1 MDGVNRSGVYT
12 SQPFEEERKPL
23 TPKDA
28 ETIKLLSSIIVKTN
42 TPHTPLA
49 ALAVIY
55 FRSGWYAEALEM
67 TTRALESAPK
77 IQDVFQAVLCR
88 AEFESSHGMKED
100 AERDYLKLKEC
111 QSAIPESFQSRIEAL
126 KRSLEVPLEDGVS
139 NRIKEITLSLPGSK
153 TPWLLHKE
161 RSQCYLYQKQ
171 YGRALLDIR
180 RAASLAPN
188 LYEVWEAIY
197 FRTRYLMQKN
207 MLKIAFKSLD
217 ELSICLDQMKESEK
231 EKLEKLKNTL
241 VRQNLKPKKDPIYQ
255 LASGGCKEPSQ
266 AFQARLKDFKE
277 KEAEEK
283 EDLLSKAISL
293 KKKHEGSLQ
302 RLIEDLKID
311 THAGPFQYY
320 RAEALYHEGRY
331 SEALDI
337 LNASIEDEI
346 ENPHLYFLRSCIYY
360 SLQNL
365 EKALEDIELALLLSP
380 IEVKEYLHTA
390 EIITA
395 RLEGGVYVSL
405 DFQEEAR
412 KKLDIVKKNIFLHGE
427 SSELLFEK
435 INLHLMLQEQEEA
448 KKDALKLKERLSE
461 DDPHYEKVLDILQF
475 LNGEGTSS

>member
-1 MDGVNRSGVYT
+1 MDGVHRSGGNAACA
-12 SQPFEEERKPL
+12 FEEERKPL
-23 TPKDA
+23 SPKDA
-28 ETIKLLSSIIVKTN
+28 ETIKLLSSILEKSN

-55 FRSGWYAEALEM
+55 FKSGWYKEALEM
-67 TTRALESAPK
+67 TSRALDSAPK
-77 IQDVFQAVLCR
+77 TQDVFQAVLCR
-88 AEFESSHGMKED
+88 AEFESSHGMAED

-126 KRSLEVPLEDGVS
+126 KRSLESPLEDGVS
-139 NRIKEITLSLPGSK
+139 NRIKEITLSLPVSE

-207 MLKIAFKSLD
+207 MFKIAFKSLD
-217 ELSICLDQMKESEK
+217 ELSTCSDQMNESEK

-241 VRQNLKPKKDPIYQ
+241 ERQNLKPKKDPIYH

-266 AFQARLKDFKE
+266 VFQARLKDFKE
-277 KEAEEK
+277 KEVEEK
-283 EDLLSKAISL
+283 EDSLSKAISL
-293 KKKHEGSLQ
+293 KEKHGGSLEK
-302 RLIEDLKID
+302 LIEDLKID
-311 THAGPFQYY
+311 SKAGPFQYY

-331 SEALDI
+331 NEALDI

-346 ENPHLYFLRSCIYY
+346 VNPHLYFLRSCIYY

-365 EKALEDIELALLLSP
+365 EKALEEIELALLLSP

-395 RLEGGVYVSL
+395 ALEDGVYVSL
-405 DFQEEAR
+405 DFEEEAR

-435 INLHLMLQEQEEA
+435 IHLHLMLQETGKA
-448 KKDALKLKERLSE
+448 KEDALKLKEKLREE
-461 DDPHYEKVLDILQF
+461 DPLYEKVLAILQF